1 MDEPVVTALSALL
14 EQATALFTWVMTSLS
29 NVVTTITSNPILL
42 LGFLM
47 TLVGFVI
54 GITRRLMN
62 IQ

>member
-1 MDEPVVTALSALL
+1 MEELL
-14 EQATALFTWVMTSLS
+14 AQATELFSWVMTSLAS
-29 NVVTTITSNPILL
+29 VVTTITGNPILL

-47 TLVGFVI
+47 TLVGFVV